1 MLRQAPAAAA
11 APGQRQRT
19 LALCAA
25 LVLLAF
31 ALRVAGV
38 QRQDLWGDEA
48 FSVRFSA
55 QALAQIVRPGVETH
69 PPLYHALLHYWMAAA
84 GNRPLAARYFSVL
97 TGTLLVATSCSL
109 GRRLFPRPAGVTTA
123 AVAAVSAFGIYYSQ
137 EVRMYA
143 LAAFLCALATLLV
156 LRHQAQPQQSR
167 RLWAWLLALTL
178 ALFTHYY
185 CALVWLAHLIL
196 LAAKRSTRSRLWL
209 GALPGLALA
218 AWVLAQR
225 AFLGERAG
233 LRWQAWDGAGS
244 RAIWLD
250 APRALLAGATL
261 PPAQAWAGYALAAL
275 AMWGAWRATRT
286 AQRWLALCVLLP
298 LLGAWLLAPVMPF
311 FNVRFLIVALP
322 MLWVLLAAGVQAA
335 PRVLRPL
342 LLAAVLLV
350 NLTALFH
357 YHFNPAF
364 SKGGYGRLLDTV
376 RVQAQAGDGLLLA
389 HSAQSALYE
398 YYGPVALPLYKLA
411 WDFPWTDARSAAL
424 LDAAA
429 NAHTRLWLLSFGDAQ
444 AYDPQRSFQQ
454 GLSQRAFLAW
464 HGDFTDATLDLF
476 VRGDTQPNRARAASF
491 AGQLALEAFGLSAEE
506 LPAGSSLQVA
516 TRWHALAA
524 PAANYTLFTHLLGA
538 DGSLVAQVDGQPQGG
553 LQPTGSWPVGAQ
565 FTERVALQLP
575 RTAQP
580 GSYTVQVGWYRLDT
594 LARLTVDGSSGLQN
608 SVELG
613 SLVVTAP

>member
-1 MLRQAPAAAA
+1 MA
-11 APGQRQRT
+11 APGQQQRT
-19 LALCAA
+19 LAVCAA

-31 ALRVAGV
+31 VLRVAGM

-55 QALAQIVRPGVETH
+55 QALPQIVRPGVETH

-84 GNRPLAARYFSVL
+84 GNRPLAVRYLSVL
-97 TGTLLVATSCSL
+97 TGTLLVATCCKL
-109 GRRLFPRPAGVTTA
+109 GRSLFPCPVGVTTA
-123 AVAAVSAFGIYYSQ
+123 AVASVSAFGIYYSQ

-156 LRHQAQPQQSR
+156 LRRHAQPRQTR
-167 RLWAWLLALTL
+167 RLWAWLLVVTL

-185 CALVWLAHLIL
+185 CALVWLAHLFL
-196 LAAKRSTRSRLWL
+196 LAPKRSMRSRLWL
-209 GALPGLALA
+209 GLLPGAALA
-218 AWVLAQR
+218 VWVLAQR

-233 LRWQAWDGAGS
+233 LRWQAWDWAGS

-261 PPAQAWAGYALAAL
+261 PPAQAWPAYGLLAVAI
-275 AMWGAWRATRT
+275 WGVWRARRT
-286 AQRWLALCVLLP
+286 TQRWLALCVLLP

-322 MLWVLLAAGVQAA
+322 ALWVLLAAGVQGA
-335 PRVLRPL
+335 PRGLRPL
-342 LLAAVLLV
+342 LLAVVLLV
-350 NLTALFH
+350 NLFGMYH
-357 YHFNPAF
+357 YHFNPVFA
-364 SKGGYGRLLDTV
+364 KGGYGRLLETV
-376 RVQAQAGDGLLLA
+376 RAQAQAGDGLLLA

-411 WDFPWTDARSAAL
+411 WDFPWTDARSTAL
-424 LDAAA
+424 LDTAA

-476 VRGDTQPNRARAASF
+476 VRGDTQPNRTRSASF
-491 AGQLALEAFGLSAEE
+491 AAQLLLDAFGLSADQ

-516 TRWHALAA
+516 TRWQALAA
-524 PAANYTLFTHLLGA
+524 PAEDYTLFTHLLGA

-575 RTAQP
+575 LTVQP
-580 GSYTVQVGWYRLDT
+580 GSYAVQVGWYRLDT
-594 LARLTVDGSSGLQN
+594 LERLTVDGSGGLQN

-613 SLVVTAP
+613 SVVVTAP

>member
-1 MLRQAPAAAA
+1 MRTPAAVA

-19 LALCAA
+19 LAVCAA

-55 QALAQIVRPGVETH
+55 QALPQIVRPGVETH

-84 GNRPLAARYFSVL
+84 GNRPLAVRYLSVL
-97 TGTLLVATSCSL
+97 TGTLLVATCCNL
-109 GRRLFPRPAGVTTA
+109 GRNVFPRAVGVTTA
-123 AVAAVSAFGIYYSQ
+123 AVASVSAFGIYYSQ

-143 LAAFLCALATLLV
+143 LAALLCALATLLV
-156 LRHQAQPQQSR
+156 LRHQARPRQTE
-167 RLWAWLLALTL
+167 RLWAWLLAVTL

-185 CALVWLAHLIL
+185 CALVWLAHLLL

-209 GALPGLALA
+209 GILPGAALA
-218 AWVLAQR
+218 VWVLAQR
-225 AFLGERAG
+225 VFLGERAG
-233 LRWQAWDGAGS
+233 LRWQAWDWAGS

-250 APRALLAGATL
+250 APRALLAGTTL
-261 PPAQAWAGYALAAL
+261 PPAQAWLAYGLLAVAG
-275 AMWGAWRATRT
+275 WGVWRARHMR
-286 AQRWLALCVLLP
+286 QRWLALCVLLP

-311 FNVRFLIVALP
+311 FNVRFLIVAMP
-322 MLWVLLAAGVQAA
+322 ALWVLLAAGVQAA
-335 PRVLRPL
+335 PRGLRPL
-342 LLAAVLLV
+342 LLAAVLFANLV
-350 NLTALFH
+350 GLYH
-357 YHFNPAF
+357 YHFNAAF
-364 SKGGYGRLLDTV
+364 AKGGYGRLLATL

-411 WDFPWTDARSAAL
+411 WDFPWTDARSPAL
-424 LDAAA
+424 LDTAA

-454 GLSQRAFLAW
+454 GLSQRLFLAW

-476 VRGDTQPNRARAASF
+476 VRGDTQPNQPRSASF
-491 AGQLALEAFGLSAEE
+491 AGQLLLDAFGLSATR

-516 TRWHALAA
+516 TRWQALAA
-524 PAANYTLFTHLLGA
+524 PAADYTLFTHLLGA
-538 DGSLVAQVDGQPQGG
+538 DGSLIAQVDGQPQGG

-575 RTAQP
+575 RTLQP
-580 GSYTVQVGWYRLDT
+580 GSYAVQVGWYRLDT
-594 LARLTVDGSSGLQN
+594 LERLVVDGSGGLQN

-613 SLVVTAP
+613 SVVVTAP

>member
-1 MLRQAPAAAA
+1 MLMRTPAAVA

-19 LALCAA
+19 LAVCAA

-55 QALAQIVRPGVETH
+55 QALPQIVRPGVETH

-84 GNRPLAARYFSVL
+84 GNRPLAVRYLSVL
-97 TGTLLVATSCSL
+97 TGTLLVATCCNL
-109 GRRLFPRPAGVTTA
+109 GRSVFPRAVGVTTA
-123 AVAAVSAFGIYYSQ
+123 AVASVSAFGIYYSQ
-137 EVRMYA
+137 EARMYA
-143 LAAFLCALATLLV
+143 LAALLCALATLLV
-156 LRHQAQPQQSR
+156 LRHQARPRQTE
-167 RLWAWLLALTL
+167 RLWAWLLAVTL

-185 CALVWLAHLIL
+185 CALVWLAHLLL

-209 GALPGLALA
+209 GILPGAALA

-225 AFLGERAG
+225 VFLGERAG
-233 LRWQAWDGAGS
+233 LRWQAWDWAGS

-250 APRALLAGATL
+250 APRALLAGTTL
-261 PPAQAWAGYALAAL
+261 PPAQAWLAYGLLAVAG
-275 AMWGAWRATRT
+275 WGVWRARHMR
-286 AQRWLALCVLLP
+286 QRWLALCVLLP

-322 MLWVLLAAGVQAA
+322 ALWVLLAAGVQAA
-335 PRVLRPL
+335 PRGLRPL
-342 LLAAVLLV
+342 LLAAVLFV
-350 NLTALFH
+350 NLLGLYH
-357 YHFNPAF
+357 YHFNSAF
-364 SKGGYGRLLDTV
+364 AKGGYGRLLATL

-411 WDFPWTDARSAAL
+411 WDFPWTDARSPAL
-424 LDAAA
+424 LDTAA

-476 VRGDTQPNRARAASF
+476 VRGDTQPNQPRSASF
-491 AGQLALEAFGLSAEE
+491 AGQLLLDAFGLSATR

-516 TRWHALAA
+516 TRWQALAA
-524 PAANYTLFTHLLGA
+524 PAADYTLFTHLLGA
-538 DGSLVAQVDGQPQGG
+538 DGSLIAQVDGQPQGG

-575 RTAQP
+575 RTLQP
-580 GSYTVQVGWYRLDT
+580 GSYAVQVGWYRLDT
-594 LARLTVDGSSGLQN
+594 LERLVVDGSGGLQN

-613 SLVVTAP
+613 SVVVTAP

>member
-1 MLRQAPAAAA
+1 MLMRTPAAVA
-11 APGQRQRT
+11 APGQRQRM
-19 LALCAA
+19 LAVCAA

-55 QALAQIVRPGVETH
+55 QALPQIVQPGVETH
-69 PPLYHALLHYWMAAA
+69 PPLYHALLHYWIAAA
-84 GNRPLAARYFSVL
+84 GNRPLAVRYLSVL
-97 TGTLLVATSCSL
+97 TGTLLVATCCNL
-109 GRRLFPRPAGVTTA
+109 GRRFFSRAVGVTAT
-123 AVAAVSAFGIYYSQ
+123 AVASVSAFGIYYSQ
-137 EVRMYA
+137 EARMYA

-156 LRHQAQPQQSR
+156 LRHQARPRQID
-167 RLWAWLLALTL
+167 RLWAWLVAVTL

-185 CALVWLAHLIL
+185 CALVWLAHLLL

-209 GALPGLALA
+209 GILPGAALA

-225 AFLGERAG
+225 VFLGERAA
-233 LRWQAWDGAGS
+233 LRWQAWDWAGS

-250 APRALLAGATL
+250 APRALLAGTTL
-261 PPAQAWAGYALAAL
+261 PPAQAWLAYGLLAVAG
-275 AMWGAWRATRT
+275 WGVWRARHMT
-286 AQRWLALCVLLP
+286 QRWLALCVLLP

-322 MLWVLLAAGVQAA
+322 ALWVLLAAGVQAA
-335 PRVLRPL
+335 PRGLRPL
-342 LLAAVLLV
+342 LLAAVLFANLV
-350 NLTALFH
+350 GLYH
-357 YHFNPAF
+357 YHFNAAF
-364 SKGGYGRLLDTV
+364 AKGGYGRLLATL

-411 WDFPWTDARSAAL
+411 WDFPWTDARSPAL
-424 LDAAA
+424 LDTAAK
-429 NAHTRLWLLSFGDAQ
+429 AHTRLWLLSFGDAQ

-476 VRGDTQPNRARAASF
+476 VRGDTQPNQPRSASF
-491 AGQLALEAFGLSAEE
+491 AGQLLLDAFGLSATR

-516 TRWHALAA
+516 TRWQALAA
-524 PAANYTLFTHLLGA
+524 PPADYTLFTHLLGA
-538 DGSLVAQVDGQPQGG
+538 DGSLIAQVDGQPQGG

-575 RTAQP
+575 RTLHP
-580 GSYTVQVGWYRLDT
+580 GSYAVQVGWYRLDT
-594 LARLTVDGSSGLQN
+594 LERLVVDGSGGLHS

-613 SLVVTAP
+613 SVVVTAP